1 MLWTS
6 RQTGHLVVSIWYGS
20 SHSIKRIH
28 ITRYCKIQ
36 ICPFSFLNKTP
47 PHLLRLLALSDS
59 RFCKMA
65 LTLKRP
71 IEALGSPH
79 LMEHEPGPMVK
90 RRRCGMSL
98 FPTTPPGINSGP
110 YGFPESGSSSPS
122 SSRHHS
128 LCVSP
133 LSLGRGVKRVKRKL
147 DIDHYSNTPSTPP
160 VSPFLSATPPLETG

>member
-1 MLWTS
+1 
-6 RQTGHLVVSIWYGS
+6 
-20 SHSIKRIH
+20 
-28 ITRYCKIQ
+28 
-36 ICPFSFLNKTP
+36 
-47 PHLLRLLALSDS
+47 
-59 RFCKMA
+59 
-65 LTLKRP
+65 
-71 IEALGSPH
+71 
-79 LMEHEPGPMVK
+79 
-90 RRRCGMSL
+90 MSL